1 MDSPLI
7 GVFDSG
13 VGGLTVVAEILR
25 VLPRARI
32 RYLGDT
38 AHLPYGSKTK
48 AKILDLSFYN
58 AEYLLGLGIDVLVI
72 ACNTASALAFEELK
86 AWSPVPVL
94 GVIEP
99 ALEGV
104 RDHEDIRCLGLIAT
118 SSTIRSAAYERG
130 LDGWLQPGH
139 RFIKQACPLLVPL
152 VEEGWRG
159 TDVTRLVL
167 ESYLEPLRQAG
178 VDHLILGCTH
188 FPVLQD
194 QIASILGPSC
204 HLINP
209 AERTAATLARLV
221 DGLARPLRSAGT
233 SDGHRFAVTDNPD
246 RFGEIGHTIFGWP
259 LGEVEVVHPGQWG
272 PQKARFLAF
281 G

>member
-25 VLPRARI
+25 TLPGARI

-48 AKILDLSFYN
+48 AKILDLSFFN
-58 AEYLLGLGIDVLVI
+58 AEYLLSLGIDVLVV
-72 ACNTASALAFEELK
+72 ACNTASALAYDELK

-104 RDHEDIRCLGLIAT
+104 RGHDDIRALGLIAT
-118 SSTIRSAAYERG
+118 GSTIKSAAYEKG
-130 LDGWLQPGH
+130 LAGWLQPGH

-152 VEEGWRG
+152 VEEGWKG

-167 ESYLEPLRQAG
+167 ESYLAPLQDAA

-188 FPVLQD
+188 FPVLEA
-194 QIASILGPSC
+194 QISDLMGPNC

-209 AERTAATLARLV
+209 AERTADSLARLV
-221 DGLARPLRSAGT
+221 ACLPRPLRSVETAP
-233 SDGHRFAVTDNPD
+233 GHRFAVTDNPD
-246 RFGEIGHTIFGWP
+246 RFAEIGQAIFGWS
-259 LGEVEVVHPGQWG
+259 LGPVEVVQPGSVG
-272 PQKARFLAF
+272 REKARFLAL